1 MTFVKPLFSLPA
13 FLEQTESW
21 QIKWIGLVVECD
33 YMMNGKVFSPVYK
46 RRQGRIQ
53 SGGFIVYLGHRG
65 CLGHALLIID
75 DTR

>member
-33 YMMNGKVFSPVYK
+33 YEWESVLPCV
-46 RRQGRIQ
+46 
-53 SGGFIVYLGHRG
+53 
-65 CLGHALLIID
+65 
-75 DTR
+75 